1 VINVVVI
8 YMVAP
13 LMGVNGG
20 SEMKVAEP
28 SQKSHRL
35 CGQNAKRPVL

>member
-13 LMGVNGG
+13 LMGVDGG
-20 SEMKVAEP
+20 SEMKVEEP
-28 SQKSHRL
+28 SQ
-35 CGQNAKRPVL
+35 